1 MASGD
6 ISTKSL
12 TSTSVEENV
21 INTTDVTII
30 PYIRESDIDF
40 VGYNL
45 RPTVQSWFYFDDKEM
60 SNFITRANV
69 LKLSGKKAFGDIIFN
84 NPRET
89 VSFLGGKAKVLLT
102 ETDQNTGKTVLYIS
116 PITHPKSNHFPT
128 NTVVG

>member
-45 RPTVQSWFYFDDKEM
+45 RPTVQSWF
-60 SNFITRANV
+60 
-69 LKLSGKKAFGDIIFN
+69 
-84 NPRET
+84 
-89 VSFLGGKAKVLLT
+89 
-102 ETDQNTGKTVLYIS
+102 
-116 PITHPKSNHFPT
+116 
-128 NTVVG
+128 